1 MIEAKKS
8 LTPEEVLIVTH
19 GVMTYGIPQHHLA
32 GLYGVDSGRIAEA
45 VVAMRWAMENHRVIY
60 KHVQRLKGKGN
71 GRRRPV
77 EVPDEPLKLES
88 PDPFHPSNRG
98 FDGPGGAE

>member
-1 MIEAKKS
+1 MIESKKS

-45 VVAMRWAMENHRVIY
+45 VVAMRWAMENHRIIY
-60 KHVQRLKGKGN
+60 KHVQKLKGN
-71 GRRRPV
+71 GRYKPKPQPS
-77 EVPDEPLKLES
+77 EKPDDPLLAYI
-88 PDPFHPSNRG
+88 PR
-98 FDGPGGAE
+98 